1 MSSVSEEDILN
12 EFILRFSRRLGG
24 IWIPQVPL
32 GLRRFRGVP
41 PKYVADLIRIESHE
55 SRVYPRLPLK
65 YWRRALEGDPI
76 YRDINLRNKHILLI
90 EGKVVASYDAL
101 GQLLVYKECL
111 VEDWASVEVSM
122 GLVARSFEPWIEE
135 TCRRLGIL
143 IYRV

>member
-32 GLRRFRGVP
+32 GLRRFRSVP

-76 YRDINLRNKHILLI
+76 YRDINLSETSIFLLI

-101 GQLLVYKECL
+101 GQLLV
-111 VEDWASVEVSM
+111 
-122 GLVARSFEPWIEE
+122 
-135 TCRRLGIL
+135 
-143 IYRV
+143 